1 MQKIVVKP
9 FVPPV
14 NIRQIIVLKTIF
26 YLDVDRELAA
36 VLCSIE
42 TDSTKPNF
50 GVHLQD
56 KAVLKLVHWFF
67 RILLEILISLLTS
80 KATALILPPWTHCS
94 IPDSIL

>member
-50 GVHLQD
+50 GVHL
-56 KAVLKLVHWFF
+56 KY
-67 RILLEILISLLTS
+67 
-80 KATALILPPWTHCS
+80 
-94 IPDSIL
+94 